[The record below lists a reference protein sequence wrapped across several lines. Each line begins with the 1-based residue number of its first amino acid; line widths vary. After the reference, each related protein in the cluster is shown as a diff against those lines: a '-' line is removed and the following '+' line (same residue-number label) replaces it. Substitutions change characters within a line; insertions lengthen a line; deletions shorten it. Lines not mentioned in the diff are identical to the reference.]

1 MKYWKTFTLSSLV
14 YLICF
19 FLDYIVELFSIN
31 ETSVKTTIFGLKIV
45 TKMTM
50 HSLNTTFSLT
60 WYTLLTYVI
69 FVLLC
74 ELAVFIFYLLS
85 AVFF

>member
-19 FLDYIVELFSIN
+19 FLNYIVELFSIN

-74 ELAVFIFYLLS
+74 ELAVFIFS
-85 AVFF
+85 PIVKSS

>member
-45 TKMTM
+45 TKMAM

-74 ELAVFIFYLLS
+74 ELAVFIFYKNKNIG
-85 AVFF
+85 